1 MRLGGTVFNWG
12 KDPAL
17 FAQKHVE
24 KGFTAAV
31 CPDFLNAGDTAMNTL
46 FVRELE
52 SYSRRSAR
60 GATPYP
66 GIKSW
71 LSKTLSI

>member
-24 KGFTAAV
+24 KGITAGAV
-31 CPDFLNAGDTAMNTL
+31 KG
-46 FVRELE
+46 
-52 SYSRRSAR
+52 
-60 GATPYP
+60 
-66 GIKSW
+66 
-71 LSKTLSI
+71 